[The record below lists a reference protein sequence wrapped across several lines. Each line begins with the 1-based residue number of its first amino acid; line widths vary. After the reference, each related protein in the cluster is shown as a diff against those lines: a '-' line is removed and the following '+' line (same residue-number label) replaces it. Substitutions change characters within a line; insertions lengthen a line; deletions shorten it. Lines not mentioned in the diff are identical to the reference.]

1 MGSPS
6 IITNPMFNMG
16 FLLVSMQLAKKIDW
30 EDPNVLT
37 LARIGYFSAQLL
49 VVAMAYGLIVLIKK
63 KNDTTVLTYNA
74 PNKPSLTGAT
84 DGAAPATVT
93 TTIRDYDVDQV
104 KQFIQSTVTS
114 ILIISVMH
122 FQFKFT
128 QPLLMQS
135 IMPVKN
141 LLTHKE
147 ALIHL
152 WGDAPEGNLARP
164 FVAENPLSAIT
175 GMFGG
180 GSDAAP
186 ATTDATPAATPAAAV
201 AAEKKEK

>member
-6 IITNPMFNMG
+6 ILTNPMFNMG

-30 EDPNVLT
+30 NDPDVLT
-37 LARIGYFSAQLL
+37 YARVGYYSAQVL
-49 VVAMAYGLIVLIKK
+49 VVALAYGLITLIRK

-74 PNKPSLTGAT
+74 PQKPSMTAST
-84 DGAAPATVT
+84 ESSAPQTIT
-93 TTIRDYDVDQV
+93 TTVRDYDVDQV
-104 KQFIQSTVTS
+104 KQFIQSTFTS
-114 ILIISVMH
+114 VIIISVMH

-135 IMPVKN
+135 ILPIKN

-164 FVAENPLSAIT
+164 FVADNPLGGLANLL
-175 GMFGG
+175 GG
-180 GSDAAP
+180 GNSNDAAAAN
-186 ATTDATPAATPAAAV
+186 ATTAATPAANDN
-201 AAEKKEK
+201 EHSHQE